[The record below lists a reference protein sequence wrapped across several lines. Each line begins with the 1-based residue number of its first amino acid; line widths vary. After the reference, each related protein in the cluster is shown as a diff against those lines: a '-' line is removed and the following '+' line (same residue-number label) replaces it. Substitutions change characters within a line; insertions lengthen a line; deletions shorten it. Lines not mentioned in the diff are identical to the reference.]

1 MVKKVCSK
9 IANWF
14 LLRPKTTGFVTFFF
28 VLLLVGFVVSLR
40 YKIAKENQR
49 REMSNVL
56 NVVHQNIEQVLKNCY
71 TATLT
76 LALTIDDRGEPEN
89 FEKIGRQLV
98 NTNASVDAVQLV
110 PNGVIKYI
118 YPLKGN
124 EAAMNYDIL
133 HSKDVRQEAEES
145 IKAKIIYF
153 AGPLKLR
160 QGGVAI
166 IGRLPVFK
174 NNKFWGFSAVIIRL
188 ETLIKNSG
196 IRSIDKSKYY
206 FQLSKKNPINGKEE
220 FFFSNTSDFSKKYHQ
235 SIVIPDGNW
244 KLYVISSNQG
254 NVFYQIITSLVLG
267 LLLSVMIGVWVYTI
281 MKKPAEQQK
290 LILSQAKKI
299 VDTEVKFKT
308 LFEQA
313 PVGIA
318 KIETATGRFIEV
330 NKEYCRL
337 TGYSMSELKELNF
350 KQITHLEDLEED
362 VSNMQQLIRGE
373 ISEFSMQKRY
383 NNKSGKV
390 IWVNLIVAPLWKKG
404 EKPLHHIAIVEDIT
418 EKKEAEQNLKKSFDL
433 VNEQNKRLLNFSY
446 IVSHNLRS
454 HSSNINSIS
463 NLLEDSDDVNETKEL
478 TAMLKKVSVSLN
490 ETMSNL
496 NDVINIQSNVHL
508 TIENLN
514 LKNYINSTVN
524 ALLEQIHSKE
534 ATVINNVDDT
544 VFVKYNPAYLESI
557 LLNFLSNSLKYA
569 HPDRKPIITI
579 SFDASKNDMKIS
591 DNGLGIDLKKYGNS
605 IFGMYKTFHKNN
617 DAKGIGL
624 FITKNQIE
632 AMGGKVSVES
642 NTNVGTTFTVHFK

>member
-350 KQITHLEDLEED
+350 RQITYLEDLEED

-591 DNGLGIDLKKYGNS
+591 DNGLGIDLKKYGTS

>member
-1 MVKKVCSK
+1 MIKKTCSK
-9 IANWF
+9 IVNWF
-14 LLRPKTTGFVTFFF
+14 LLQPKTIGFLSFIF
-28 VLLLVGFVVSLR
+28 VLSLVGFVVTLR

-49 REMSNVL
+49 IEMSNVL

-76 LALTIDDRGEPEN
+76 LALTIDDEGNPEN

-98 NTNASVDAVQLV
+98 NTNSSVDAVQLV
-110 PNGVIKYI
+110 PNGIIKYI

-124 EAAMNYDIL
+124 EAAMNYDIM
-133 HSKDVRQEAEES
+133 HAKDVHQETEKS
-145 IKAKIIYF
+145 IKTKIIYF
-153 AGPLKLR
+153 AGPLKLK

-166 IGRLPVFK
+166 IGRLPIFK
-174 NNKFWGFSAVIIRL
+174 NNKFWGFSAVVIRL

-206 FQLSKKNPINGKEE
+206 FQLSKKNPKTGIEE
-220 FFFSNTSDFSKKYHQ
+220 FFFSNTSDFSEKYHQ
-235 SIVIPDGNW
+235 SIIIPDGNW
-244 KLYVISSNQG
+244 KLYVIASNQSS
-254 NVFYQIITSLVLG
+254 VFYQIITPLILG
-267 LLLSVMIGVWVYTI
+267 LLLSIIIGIWVYTL

-290 LILSQAKKI
+290 LIQSQAKKI

-308 LFEQA
+308 LFDQA

-318 KIETATGRFIEV
+318 KLETATGHFIEV
-330 NKEYCRL
+330 NKEYSRL
-337 TGYSMSELKELNF
+337 TGYSIAELKELDF
-350 KQITHLEDLEED
+350 RQITHIEDLEED
-362 VSNMQQLIRGE
+362 VSNMEKLIRGE
-373 ISEFSMQKRY
+373 INEFSMEKRY
-383 NNKSGKV
+383 ISKSGKE

-418 EKKEAEQNLKKSFDL
+418 EKKEAEEHLKKSFDL

-463 NLLEDSDDVNETKEL
+463 NLLEDSDDLNETKEL
-478 TAMLKKVSVSLN
+478 TGMLKKVSVSLN

-534 ATVINNVDDT
+534 AMVNNNVDAS
-544 VFVKYNPAYLESI
+544 VVVKYNPAYLESI
-557 LLNFLSNSLKYA
+557 LLNFISNSLKYA

-579 SFDASKNDMKIS
+579 SFDVTKNDMKIA
-591 DNGLGIDLKKYGNS
+591 DNGLGIDLEKHGNS
-605 IFGMYKTFHKNN
+605 LFGMYKTFHKNN

-642 NTNVGTTFTVHFK
+642 KINEGTTFTVHFK